1 MATTKKCN
9 ACKIRKEIEKST
21 EPACCIWYMDNVV
34 LGDKNVNEC
43 EIYQEDTEK
52 QKSVDKAKWKRP
64 LERKLEKRLIAMKG
78 VTNGNC

>member
-1 MATTKKCN
+1 MATAKKCN
-9 ACKIRKEIEKST
+9 TCKIRKEIEKST

-52 QKSVDKAKWKRP
+52 
-64 LERKLEKRLIAMKG
+64 
-78 VTNGNC
+78 